1 MIDDPINKHMM
12 DVIDKREADLIKES
26 KITHPL
32 MGEKE
37 FFDVMKNANRHL
49 TMEER
54 FLIAEIIHAFTVRRM
69 EDERNGAI

>member
-1 MIDDPINKHMM
+1 MIDDPISKHMN

-37 FFDVMKNANRHL
+37 FFDVMKHANRHL

-54 FLIAEIIHAFTVRRM
+54 FLIAEIIHAFTVRRV
-69 EDERNGAI
+69 EDEMDGAI

>member
-1 MIDDPINKHMM
+1 MIDDPISKHMM
-12 DVIDKREADLIKES
+12 DAIDKREADLIKES
-26 KITHPL
+26 KMTHPL

-54 FLIAEIIHAFTVRRM
+54 FLIAELIHAFTVKRV
-69 EDERNGAI
+69 EDEANGAM

>member
-1 MIDDPINKHMM
+1 MVDTN
-12 DVIDKREADLIKES
+12 
-26 KITHPL
+26 L

-54 FLIAEIIHAFTVRRM
+54 FLIAEIIHAFTERRRQ
-69 EDERNGAI
+69 DEANGAI

>member
-1 MIDDPINKHMM
+1 MIDDPISKHMM
-12 DVIDKREADLIKES
+12 DAIDKREADLIKES

-37 FFDVMKNANRHL
+37 FFDVMKDANRLL

-54 FLIAEIIHAFTVRRM
+54 FLIAEMIHAFTERRRQ
-69 EDERNGAI
+69 DEANGAI